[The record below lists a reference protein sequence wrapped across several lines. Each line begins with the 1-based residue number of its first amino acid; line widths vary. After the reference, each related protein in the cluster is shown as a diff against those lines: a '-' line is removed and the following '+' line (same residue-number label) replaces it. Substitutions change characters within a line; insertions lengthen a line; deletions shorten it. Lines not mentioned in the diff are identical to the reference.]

1 MINKV
6 VNQFIHVL
14 QILRTKL
21 SSTQNI
27 KRTKKLSKETW
38 LNIQHYYMQ

>member
-1 MINKV
+1 MIDKV
-6 VNQFIHVL
+6 VSQFLHVL

-27 KRTKKLSKETW
+27 KRTKKLSRETW
-38 LNIQHYYMQ
+38 LTIQHYYM